1 MPVEDFNRPASGA
14 YAELEALIALRFPAR
29 QIDIRRRR
37 RALSQMSGGNR
48 ANARGRGIDF
58 DEVRSYQPGDDIR
71 AIDWR
76 VTARTGAAHT
86 KLYHE
91 ERERP
96 VLIAVD
102 QRAGMFFGSRY
113 CFKSVL
119 AAHLAA
125 IVTWS
130 ALHCGERIGGLV
142 FSDDGHRDIRP
153 RRSRKTALGLLSTIV
168 EFNQR
173 LKGPGVDAG
182 DGFSD
187 LLAMCRRIARPGASL
202 VIISDFDGLMQQRAQ
217 EHLFQLSRHVELTAL
232 HCTDPL
238 EQELPPP
245 GDYVVT
251 DGVQRS
257 TLSTGAKALRSS
269 YAREA
274 GDYQAAIADALRRV
288 GAPCRRVTT
297 DDSPF
302 QVLRDLYG
310 GPRA

>member
-1 MPVEDFNRPASGA
+1 MTAEDFKHAASGA
-14 YAELEALIALRFPAR
+14 YAELETLIALRFPAR
-29 QIDIRRRR
+29 QIDIRKRR

-76 VTARTGAAHT
+76 VTARTGTAHT

-96 VLIAVD
+96 VLIALD
-102 QRAGMFFGSRY
+102 QRAGMFFGSRH

-125 IVTWS
+125 LVTWS

-142 FSDDGHRDIRP
+142 FSDEGHRDIRP
-153 RRSRKTALGLLSTIV
+153 RRSRKTALGLLSTIT
-168 EFNQR
+168 EFNHQ
-173 LKGPGVDAG
+173 LNSPGIG
-182 DGFSD
+182 GGEGFSD

-202 VIISDFDGLMQQRAQ
+202 IIISDFDGLLQQRAQ

-232 HCTDPL
+232 HCTDAL
-238 EQELPPP
+238 EHELPPP
-245 GDYVVT
+245 GEYVVT
-251 DGVQRS
+251 DGHQRS
-257 TLSTGAKALRSS
+257 TLATGTTALRSH
-269 YAREA
+269 YALASRN
-274 GDYQAAIADALRRV
+274 YHAAIADALRRV

-297 DDSPF
+297 DESPF
-302 QVLRDLYG
+302 EVLQELYG
-310 GPRA
+310 SART

>member
-1 MPVEDFNRPASGA
+1 MPAEDFNRPPSGA

-29 QIDIRRRR
+29 QVDIRRRR

-102 QRAGMFFGSRY
+102 QRAGMFFGSRH

-142 FSDDGHRDIRP
+142 FSNDGHRDIRP

-168 EFNQR
+168 EFNQT
-173 LKGPGVDAG
+173 LKAPGVDDG
-182 DGFSD
+182 EGFSD

-238 EQELPPP
+238 EHELPPP

-257 TLSTGAKALRSS
+257 TLSTGASALRSS

-274 GDYQAAIADALRRV
+274 NDYQTAIADALRRV

-297 DDSPF
+297 EDSPF
-302 QVLRDLYG
+302 LVLRDLYG
-310 GPRA
+310 GVRA

>member
-1 MPVEDFNRPASGA
+1 MPAEDFNRPPSGA

-29 QIDIRRRR
+29 QVDIRRRR

-102 QRAGMFFGSRY
+102 QRAGMFFGSRH

-142 FSDDGHRDIRP
+142 FSNDGHRDIRP

-168 EFNQR
+168 EFNQT
-173 LKGPGVDAG
+173 LKAPGVDDG
-182 DGFSD
+182 EGFSD

-238 EQELPPP
+238 EHELPPP

-257 TLSTGAKALRSS
+257 TLSTGESALRSS

-274 GDYQAAIADALRRV
+274 NDYQTAIADALRRV

-302 QVLRDLYG
+302 LVLRDLYG
-310 GPRA
+310 GVRA